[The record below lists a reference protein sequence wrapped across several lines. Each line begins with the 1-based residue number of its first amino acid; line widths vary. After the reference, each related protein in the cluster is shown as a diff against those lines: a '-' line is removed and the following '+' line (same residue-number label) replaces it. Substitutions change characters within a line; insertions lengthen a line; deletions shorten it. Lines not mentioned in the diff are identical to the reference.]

1 MVSSIQIYFGLYV
14 CILRCRESKGGGCF
28 SCLGTFFLYFEP
40 EFLFVVLLLIG
51 PPEDSF
57 VYVGKMDD
65 Q

>member
-1 MVSSIQIYFGLYV
+1 MVVVFPVWAL
-14 CILRCRESKGGGCF
+14 
-28 SCLGTFFLYFEP
+28 FFVYSEP